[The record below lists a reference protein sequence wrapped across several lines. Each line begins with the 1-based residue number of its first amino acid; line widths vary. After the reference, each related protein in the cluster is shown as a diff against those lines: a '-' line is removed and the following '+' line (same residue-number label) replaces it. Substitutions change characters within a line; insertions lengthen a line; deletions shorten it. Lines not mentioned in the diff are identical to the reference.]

1 MPTQRSGSQNQSLA
15 DWWAILGAEANQT
28 YAIAQLLRTP
38 SPQTPQNSDNQDLP
52 PEPVPLRKRDR
63 LKALLTWKKP
73 AEVPKPDVCDSQTGT
88 VIQRRKSG
96 SQHQK
101 SSFSITLHFG
111 RRKRPSDLKNP
122 FVVGPGACTTS
133 VCAVNTTRV

>member
-1 MPTQRSGSQNQSLA
+1 MPTQGGSHNQSLA

-28 YAIAQLLRTP
+28 YAIAQLLQTP
-38 SPQTPQNSDNQDLP
+38 SPQTPQNSEIQEPP
-52 PEPVPLRKRDR
+52 PEPRPLRKRDR

-73 AEVPKPDVCDSQTGT
+73 AEVLDPGASVSHTGT
-88 VIQRRKSG
+88 VIQRRQSVN
-96 SQHQK
+96 QHSK
-101 SSFSITLHFG
+101 SSFFVTLQFG
-111 RRKRPSDLKNP
+111 RRKRPRDLKSP